1 MMTQPRF
8 RIAFTCAGML
18 AAGLPS
24 LQAQQ
29 PGALPP
35 GALPPPASTKPVAP
49 PTLMPPADLKEPLTA
64 DFTAKI
70 LRDPSLLP
78 NNGQLQMSYATVVE
92 KILPS
97 VVTIHSST
105 PIKAPDVDQIPPQ
118 LRPFFYR
125 FFGAPGGGTDPFG
138 GGMNEDDEPTPA
150 PAPRRRGGQPQQP
163 QRPQQPQQP
172 APDDDAHQ
180 SQGVGSGMI
189 ITTDGYIITN
199 NHVVADAKK
208 IDVDVDVN
216 GSTKTYRATVIGTD
230 PLTDVALIKIDA
242 TGLTP
247 ATLGDSSKLRVG
259 DIVLAAG
266 APMELSR
273 SVTQGIVSALGRSNE
288 GIVGKGNGRGGRVQ
302 GYEDFIQT
310 DASINPGNSG
320 GPLVDAMGRVVGIS
334 TAILSRTGMNAGI
347 GFAIPINM
355 ALHIVED
362 LLDDGAVQRGF
373 LGVQITDLDGALAE
387 RLGFKEQGG
396 AVVMMVGAES
406 PAEKAGIQLEDIIVS
421 INNQRVDSS
430 SRLRLIVSGTKPGS
444 KIPIDVMRGGK
455 RLTLNATLEALPEE
469 ALSELSSG
477 QRGIPRPG
485 APGGQAKDNISEL
498 VSGVTVQTLT
508 PALRERHDIPD
519 NVTGVIVTK
528 VDADSRAAA
537 MGVEES
543 DVISHVNRKPV
554 NNAAEARTLAKGSDK
569 TVLLR
574 VWRKGDTMLLMIG
587 NN

>member
-18 AAGLPS
+18 AAGLPA

-35 GALPPPASTKPVAP
+35 AAPTQPVAP
-49 PTLMPPADLKEPLTA
+49 PTLMPPADSKTPPGPAVENFA
-64 DFTAKI
+64 AKI
-70 LRDPSLLP
+70 IKDGSPLP

-125 FFGAPGGGTDPFG
+125 FFGAPGGSGGTDPFG
-138 GGMNEDDEPTPA
+138 GDMNEDDEPP
-150 PAPRRRGGQPQQP
+150 PAPRRRGGPQQ

-208 IDVDVDVN
+208 IDVDVDAN

-242 TGLTP
+242 TGLVP

-362 LLDDGAVQRGF
+362 LLDDGTVQRGF
-373 LGVQITDLDGALAE
+373 LGVQITDLDGALAD

-396 AVVMMVGAES
+396 AVVMMVGAGS
-406 PAEKAGIQLEDIIVS
+406 PAEKAGVQLEDIIVA
-421 INNQRVDSS
+421 INSQRVDSS

-444 KIPIDVMRGGK
+444 QIPIDVMRGGK

-469 ALSELSSG
+469 ALSELSGG
-477 QRGIPRPG
+477 QRGIPRNGPG
-485 APGGQAKDNISEL
+485 AAPGGQAKDNISEL

-508 PALRERHDIPD
+508 QALRERHDIPN
-519 NVTGVIVTK
+519 NVNGVIVTK

-554 NNAAEARTLAKGSDK
+554 ANAAEARTLAKGSDK

>member
-1 MMTQPRF
+1 MKTQPRIC
-8 RIAFTCAGML
+8 IAFTCAGIL
-18 AAGLPS
+18 AAGTPC

-29 PGALPP
+29 PAPLPP
-35 GALPPPASTKPVAP
+35 ATTQQATPPP
-49 PTLMPPADLKEPLTA
+49 LMPPSDTRGQPPSQFAGKLLT
-64 DFTAKI
+64 DTS
-70 LRDPSLLP
+70 PLP

-105 PIKAPDVDQIPPQ
+105 PIKSPGVDQIPPQ

-125 FFGAPGGGTDPFG
+125 FFGAPGGADPF
-138 GGMNEDDEPTPA
+138 GGMNEDDEPA
-150 PAPRRRGGQPQQP
+150 PGPRRRGGQPQ
-163 QRPQQPQQP
+163 RPE
-172 APDDDAHQ
+172 DDSHQ
-180 SQGVGSGMI
+180 SEGVGSGMI
-189 ITTDGYIITN
+189 ITPDGYIITN

-208 IDVDVDVN
+208 IDVDVDEN
-216 GSTKTYRATVIGTD
+216 GSTRTYRAEVIGTD
-230 PLTDVALIKIDA
+230 PLTDVALIKIEA
-242 TGLTP
+242 TGLKP

-273 SVTQGIVSALGRSNE
+273 SVTQGIVSALGRSNR
-288 GIVGKGNGRGGRVQ
+288 GIVKGSGRGGRGVQ

-320 GPLVDAMGRVVGIS
+320 GPLVDGMGRVVGIS

-373 LGVQITDLDGALAE
+373 LGVQITDIDSNLAE
-387 RLGFKEQGG
+387 RLGLKEQGG
-396 AVVMMVGAES
+396 AVVMMVGAGS
-406 PAEKAGIQLEDIIVS
+406 PAEKAGIQLEDVIVA

-430 SRLRLIVSGTKPGS
+430 SRLRLIVSGSKPGS
-444 KIPIDVMRGGK
+444 QIPIDLVRGGK
-455 RLTLNATLEALPEE
+455 RMTVNATLEALPEE
-469 ALSELSSG
+469 ALSEVGG

-485 APGGQAKDNISEL
+485 SGAPTKENVSEL

-508 PALRERHDIPD
+508 PALRERHDIPAS
-519 NVTGVIVTK
+519 VTGVIVTK
-528 VDADSRAAA
+528 LDADSRAAA
-537 MGVEES
+537 MGVEEN

-554 NNAAEARTLAKGSDK
+554 GNAAEARTLSKGSDK

-574 VWRKGDTMLLMIG
+574 VWRKGDTMLLMIP

>member
-1 MMTQPRF
+1 MKTQPRLC
-8 RIAFTCAGML
+8 IAFTCAGML
-18 AAGLPS
+18 VSGLPG
-24 LQAQQ
+24 LHAQQ

-35 GALPPPASTKPVAP
+35 AAPTKPVAP

-64 DFTAKI
+64 DFSAKI
-70 LRDPSLLP
+70 LRDANPLP

-105 PIKAPDVDQIPPQ
+105 PIKAPEVDQIPPQ

-125 FFGAPGGGTDPFG
+125 FFGAPGGSDPFG
-138 GGMNEDDEPTPA
+138 GGMNEDDEPA
-150 PAPRRRGGQPQQP
+150 PAPRRRGQPQQP
-163 QRPQQPQQP
+163 QRPQQP

-189 ITTDGYIITN
+189 ITPDGYIMTN

-216 GSTKTYRATVIGTD
+216 GTSKTYSATVIGTD

-320 GPLVDAMGRVVGIS
+320 GPLVDGMGRVVGIS

-373 LGVQITDLDGALAE
+373 LGVQITDLDAALAE

-396 AVVMMVGAES
+396 AVVMMVGAGS
-406 PAEKAGIQLEDIIVS
+406 PAEKAGIQLEDIIVA

-444 KIPIDVMRGGK
+444 QIPIDVMRGGK
-455 RLTLNATLEALPEE
+455 RMTLNATLEALPEE
-469 ALSELSSG
+469 ALSEMSGG

-498 VSGVTVQTLT
+498 VTGVTVQTLT

-519 NVTGVIVTK
+519 NVNGVIVTK

-554 NNAAEARTLAKGSDK
+554 TNAAEARTLAKGSDK

>member
-1 MMTQPRF
+1 MKTQPRF
-8 RIAFTCAGML
+8 CIAFTCAGML
-18 AAGLPS
+18 AAGLPG

-29 PGALPP
+29 PAAPPPLLPP
-35 GALPPPASTKPVAP
+35 ADSKTPPASAP
-49 PTLMPPADLKEPLTA
+49 AAA
-64 DFTAKI
+64 DFSAKI
-70 LRDPSLLP
+70 LKDTSPLP
-78 NNGQLQMSYATVVE
+78 NNGQLQMSYASVVD

-97 VVTIHSST
+97 VVTITSST
-105 PIKAPDVDQIPPQ
+105 PIKAPGVDQIPPQ

-125 FFGAPGGGTDPFG
+125 FFGGPGGSGLPDGF
-138 GGMNEDDEPTPA
+138 GGMNEDDEPA
-150 PAPRRRGGQPQQP
+150 PNPRRRGQQP
-163 QRPQQPQQP
+163 QRPQQPP
-172 APDDDAHQ
+172 EDESHQ
-180 SQGVGSGMI
+180 EHGIGSGMI

-208 IDVDVDVN
+208 IEVEVDNN
-216 GSTKTYRATVIGTD
+216 GTTKTYQAEVIGTD

-242 TGLTP
+242 TGLKP

-273 SVTQGIVSALGRSNE
+273 SVSQGIVSALGRSNAN
-288 GIVGKGNGRGGRVQ
+288 IVGKGNGHGGRVQ

-320 GPLVDAMGRVVGIS
+320 GPLVDGMGRVIGIN

-373 LGVQITDLDGALAE
+373 LGVQITDLDGAMAE

-396 AVVMMVGAES
+396 AVVMMVGAGS
-406 PAEKAGIQLEDIIVS
+406 PAEKAGIQLEDVIVA
-421 INNQRVDSS
+421 INNQKVDSS

-444 KIPIDVMRGGK
+444 QIPIDIIRGGK
-455 RLTLNATLEALPEE
+455 RMTVNATLEALPEE
-469 ALSELSSG
+469 ALSEIGGG
-477 QRGIPRPG
+477 QRLVPRPG
-485 APGGQAKDNISEL
+485 AGGAAKDNVGEL
-498 VSGVTVQTLT
+498 VTGVTVQTLT
-508 PALRERHDIPD
+508 PALRERHDIPA
-519 NVTGVIVTK
+519 GVSGVMVTK
-528 VDADSRAAA
+528 VEADSRAAS
-537 MGVEES
+537 MGLEEN

-554 NNAAEARTLAKGSDK
+554 ANAAEARTLAKGSDK

>member
-1 MMTQPRF
+1 MKTQPRLC
-8 RIAFTCAGML
+8 IAFTCAGML
-18 AAGLPS
+18 ASGLPG
-24 LQAQQ
+24 LRAQQ
-29 PGALPP
+29 PAPLPP
-35 GALPPPASTKPVAP
+35 AADTPAAPQPPAAAAAP
-49 PTLMPPADLKEPLTA
+49 AAVNPALAEFNSRIVKDLSP
-64 DFTAKI
+64 
-70 LRDPSLLP
+70 LP
-78 NNGQLQMSYATVVE
+78 NNGQLQMSYASVVD

-97 VVTIHSST
+97 VVTIYSST
-105 PIKAPDVDQIPPQ
+105 PIKTPEVDQIPPQ

-125 FFGAPGGGTDPFG
+125 FFGAPGGADPFG
-138 GGMNEDDEPTPA
+138 GGMNEDDEPA
-150 PAPRRRGGQPQQP
+150 PNPRRRGQP
-163 QRPQQPQQP
+163 QRPQPKP
-172 APDDDAHQ
+172 PEDDDAHQ
-180 SQGVGSGMI
+180 ERGVGSGMI
-189 ITTDGYIITN
+189 ITQDGYIITN

-208 IDVDVDVN
+208 IEVAVDVN
-216 GSTKTYRATVIGTD
+216 GSTKTYRAAIIGTD
-230 PLTDVALIKIDA
+230 PLTDVALIKIEA
-242 TGLTP
+242 TGLKP
-247 ATLGDSSKLRVG
+247 AILGDSSKLRVG
-259 DIVLAAG
+259 DVVLAAG

-288 GIVGKGNGRGGRVQ
+288 GIVGRGNGRGGRVQ

-320 GPLVDAMGRVVGIS
+320 GPLVDGMGRVVGIS

-362 LLDDGAVQRGF
+362 LLDDGSVQRGF
-373 LGVQITDLDGALAE
+373 LGVQITDLDASLAE
-387 RLGFKEQGG
+387 RLGIKEQGG
-396 AVVMMVGAES
+396 AVVMMVGSES
-406 PAEKAGIQLEDIIVS
+406 PAEKAGIQLEDVIIS

-444 KIPIDVMRGGK
+444 VIPIEVMRGGK

-469 ALSELSSG
+469 ALSEMGGG

-485 APGGQAKDNISEL
+485 GSGPGKENISEL

-508 PALRERHDIPD
+508 PALRERHDIPAS
-519 NVTGVIVTK
+519 VSGVIVTK
-528 VDADSRAAA
+528 VEADSRAAA
-537 MGVEES
+537 MGLEEN

-554 NNAAEARTLAKGSDK
+554 ANAAEATTLAKGNDK